1 MGDQKIRVFGLDFL
15 RCIAIILVLIAH
27 TFSLKFQNPALE
39 TITFYSGLIGV
50 EVFFVLSGFLI
61 GSILIK
67 NHNYSGITSFS
78 SIKSFWIRRWFRTL
92 PNYYLVIII
101 YELLYYSSQHHLIFS
116 VSNNFTYLV
125 FLQNFYTPMPEN
137 IFGVSWS
144 LSIEEWFY
152 LLFPL
157 FLFGVQYLIKSKS
170 KAFLAV
176 ALIFILLPLLLR
188 IYFALSNMGL
198 SWDQG
203 YRKMVPLRLDA
214 IGTGVLLSYLKYYH
228 ADFFYKYKGLFFST
242 GLALFIGVIGFF
254 YSSGLLHI
262 PYSGFLQKTIF
273 FTFLS
278 VSLAALIPWMYEIK
292 VDKISKFI
300 WGPVTFISLI
310 SYSLYLLHPIVI
322 IVVFIF
328 SKKFNWNLNGY
339 AYITVVWVLTIV
351 LSYLQYHFFESKMTA
366 LREKFSKGKR
376 VTTL

>member
-1 MGDQKIRVFGLDFL
+1 MGDQKVRVFGLDFL

-27 TFSLKFQNPALE
+27 TFSLKFANSTLE
-39 TITFYSGLIGV
+39 IITRYWGLIGV
-50 EVFFVLSGFLI
+50 EAFFVLSGFLI

-67 NHNYSGITSFS
+67 THNYSGITSFS
-78 SIKSFWIRRWFRTL
+78 SIKLFWIRRWFRTL

-101 YELLYYSSQHHLIFS
+101 YELLYYPSYHHLIFS

-125 FLQNFYTPMPEN
+125 FLQNFFTPMPEN

-157 FLFGVQYLIKSKS
+157 FLFGMQYLIKSKS
-170 KAFLAV
+170 KAFLVV
-176 ALIFILLPLLLR
+176 ALVFVLFPLLLR
-188 IYFALSNMGL
+188 VYLALNNMDL
-198 SWDQG
+198 KWDQG
-203 YRKMVPLRLDA
+203 FRKMVPLRLDA

-228 ADFFYKYKGLFFST
+228 TGFFYKYKGLFFAI
-242 GLALFIGVIGFF
+242 GLALFIGVISFF

-262 PYSGFLQKTIF
+262 PYSDILQKTVL

-278 VSLAALIPWMYEIK
+278 VSLAALIPLMYEIK

-300 WGPVTFISLI
+300 RGPVTFISLI

-322 IVVFIF
+322 MVVFIF
-328 SKKFNWNLNGY
+328 SNKFNWKLNGY

-351 LSYLQYHFFESKMTA
+351 VSYLQYHFFERKMTA

-376 VTTL
+376 VTAL